1 MYRET
6 VVVRRIF
13 SCGLSSQCPYPY
25 SEHQSIC
32 LPRKPS
38 NISREVSGPALGTV
52 GSAQTLIWFYSS
64 LYLLPKS
71 TIAPKVNILK
81 YGGTLIVYS
90 DIPQMQGLP
99 SQLQGLP
106 IHCSCSCTREFPSS
120 SLVT

>member
-13 SCGLSSQCPYPY
+13 SCGLSSQCHYPY

-32 LPRKPS
+32 PPRKPS
-38 NISREVSGPALGTV
+38 SISRKGSEPALGTV
-52 GSAQTLIWFYSS
+52 GPARTLIWFYSS
-64 LYLLPKS
+64 LYMLPKS
-71 TIAPKVNILK
+71 TVAPKVNILK
-81 YGGTLIVYS
+81 YRGTLVYS

-99 SQLQGLP
+99 SQFQGLS
-106 IHCSCSCTREFPSS
+106 IHSSYSCTREFRSS